1 MDSKKLDTLIE
12 KSNKP
17 EKMKKIIDKLHDC
30 GFSDSYMT
38 GRELK
43 KLPDLIGDNETIK
56 YAASGFYDENSS
68 SVLIVV
74 TNKRVLLENK
84 KLLFGSQNSEIPLT
98 MINNVSYNS
107 GLIMAKVFITSG
119 TKTHKITSVPK
130 ALVEG
135 LTKTI
140 RVESERE
147 RERNQSQSS
156 NQSNDDID
164 ELRKL
169 KKLVEENV
177 ITEEEFE
184 AKKKQILNL

>member
-17 EKMKKIIDKLHDC
+17 EKMKKIIDQLHDC

-119 TKTHKITSVPK
+119 TKTHEITSVPK

-147 RERNQSQSS
+147 RNQSQSS
-156 NQSNDDID
+156 NQNNDDID

-169 KKLVEENV
+169 KKLVDENV

-184 AKKKQILNL
+184 AKKKQILDL